1 MNIVFKILSAI
12 FAFIIAVSPFGN
24 KTEEPKCKPEFNGT
38 FIQSWLSS
46 SWSDEQWQIE
56 IENMQDAGI
65 EYLVLQDVANKAYKS
80 SGGGWSI
87 YYDSDLD
94 VFDGATVY
102 NDVIE
107 SALRNCSGTG
117 IKVFVGLAMFDDF
130 WTEGAITGQ
139 YAEMCDVASQMV
151 TEIYTKYYSRYSDCF
166 YGWYFTPEFNNVL
179 TCQVNISGMSRG
191 LNKIIDA
198 INSADADM
206 PLLLSPFFAEYLANT
221 HTGTLV
227 NLVRLLNSVNFR
239 DGDIFAPQDAIGAL
253 WTSSENL
260 DKTWKMYSQVVKACD
275 ADLRLWANCENFCI
289 AIAKSPLNGILT
301 RPTTENTAYVTSTL
315 DRFVW
320 QMEVASKYCENII
333 TFSYNHYFS
342 PDQVNSAFINTYLD
356 YVDNGYVLESERP
369 AAVRELSKTQTD
381 VGVLLEWEESTD
393 NFGIAY
399 YRIEKNGKFLARVEM
414 ISGDEELVYSD
425 SLGSAEDTYSV
436 TAYDAAGNVSETVTA

>member
-46 SWSDEQWQIE
+46 SWSDEQWQSE

-191 LNKIIDA
+191 LNKIIYA

-253 WTSSENL
+253 WTSSQNL
-260 DKTWKMYSQVVKACD
+260 DKTWKMYSQAVKACD

-356 YVDNGYVLESERP
+356 YVDNGYVLECERP

-381 VGVLLEWEESTD
+381 VGVLLEWKESTD

>member
-1 MNIVFKILSAI
+1 MNLIFKIFSAI

-24 KTEEPKCKPEFNGT
+24 KPEEQKCKPEFNGT

-46 SWSDEQWQIE
+46 SWSDEQWKSE
-56 IENMQDAGI
+56 IENMKDAGI
-65 EYLVLQDVANKAYKS
+65 EYLILQDVANKAYKS
-80 SGGGWSI
+80 SGGGWSV

-139 YAEMCDVASQMV
+139 YAEMCDVAAQMV
-151 TEIYTKYYSRYSDCF
+151 TEIYTKYHSRYGDCF
-166 YGWYFTPEFNNVL
+166 YGWYFTPELNNVL

-191 LNKIIDA
+191 LNKIIDS
-198 INSADADM
+198 INNSNADM

-253 WTSSENL
+253 WTSPENL
-260 DKTWKMYSQVVKACD
+260 DKTWKMYSQAVKACD
-275 ADLRLWANCENFCI
+275 ADLKLWANCENFCI

-301 RPTTENTAYVTSTL
+301 RPATENTAYVTSTL

-356 YVDNGYVLESERP
+356 YVDNGYVLESEKP
-369 AAVRELSKTQTD
+369 SAVKELTKTQTD
-381 VGVLLEWEESTD
+381 GGVLLEWKESTD

-414 ISGDEELVYSD
+414 ISGDEDLIYTD
-425 SLGSAEDTYSV
+425 LLGSTEDKYSV